1 VVRWP
6 ARRRFI
12 ATGCG
17 SEQDSGP
24 TGEDRGGVPSE
35 GDAFPAA
42 GETLFEDSFDDDRN
56 NWGVVDDPEFGS
68 AAYANGDYV
77 WEFRGR
83 VAHWIAGELG
93 DQYDRGELAMLDV
106 VVRAEATIV
115 EGGGVIGVSCRET
128 PDTNAEWQWYE
139 FVARGG
145 FAAIRRAD
153 DQSNIDVLAMTD
165 DVNLP
170 IGDPIAIEGA
180 CIDDAGGDVQL
191 WLTINGAPVLQATD
205 SDPLGNGVPG
215 LQAWT
220 YPAQEQMD
228 VRWHDFSV
236 HRPDA

>member
-1 VVRWP
+1 MSASKWFGGLLVGAV
-6 ARRRFI
+6 I

-56 NWGVVDDPEFGS
+56 NWGVVDDPDFGS
-68 AAYANGDYV
+68 AVYANGDYV

-139 FVARGG
+139 FVARDG
-145 FAAIRRAD
+145 FAAIRIAGAD
-153 DQSNIDVLAMTD
+153 GRLDVLLVRCLRDGDRVVVDRRA
-165 DVNLP
+165 NLEGLAALRRSP
-170 IGDPIAIEGA
+170 LPVDQELERGRSPFRDP
-180 CIDDAGGDVQL
+180 D
-191 WLTINGAPVLQATD
+191 
-205 SDPLGNGVPG
+205 G
-215 LQAWT
+215 LLEERGKL
-220 YPAQEQMD
+220 YGRRLVEPRD
-228 VRWHDFSV
+228 CFG
-236 HRPDA
+236 